1 MTIATARTAVTDA
14 PILDVLAERWSTRIF
29 DRSAPIDE
37 AALASALEAARWSP
51 SANNTQ
57 PWRFIV
63 ARRGSKAFAAI
74 YEALRDFNKSWA
86 GDAGV
91 LLVAVAQTATDDGST
106 MHFGQYDT
114 GQAVAHFTV
123 QAHAGG
129 LSTHQM
135 GGFDRAAVKAGV
147 RPARQ
152 LRPAHGDRRRRP
164 RRPRR
169 RLRGRPRPRGR
180 SSYAPE
186 RGRLRTRQR
195 LSSARPRE
203 RHRQQARPLTA
214 TGVRAVG
221 GAVPTI
227 PGAASLHADSTRSS
241 GAKTRIVSHVAR

>member
-1 MTIATARTAVTDA
+1 MTIATARTADTDA

-29 DRSAPIDE
+29 DRSVPVDE

-86 GDAGV
+86 GDAGA
-91 LLVAVAQTATDDGST
+91 LLVAVAQTATDDGSA

-135 GGFDRAAVKAGV
+135 GGFDRAAVTQVFDLPDNFAPLTVIAVGALGDLDGASEDV
-147 RPARQ
+147 RARE
-152 LRPAHGDRRRRP
+152 D
-164 RRPRR
+164 
-169 RLRGRPRPRGR
+169 
-180 SSYAPE
+180 AP
-186 RGRLRTRQR
+186 RTRR
-195 LSSARPRE
+195 SA
-203 RHRQQARPLTA
+203 
-214 TGVRAVG
+214 
-221 GAVPTI
+221 
-227 PGAASLHADSTRSS
+227 ADS
-241 GAKTRIVSHVAR
+241 VLVND